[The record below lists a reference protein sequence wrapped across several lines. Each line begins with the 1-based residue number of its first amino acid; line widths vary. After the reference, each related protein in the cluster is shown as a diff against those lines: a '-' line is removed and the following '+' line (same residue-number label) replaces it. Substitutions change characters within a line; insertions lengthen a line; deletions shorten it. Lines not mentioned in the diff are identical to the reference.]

1 MTRINDIVKEEEDK
15 KNKLKL
21 DKASSA
27 RIIKRSL
34 WMHASKKSSNQ
45 DNHKNGDENDHDKEK
60 DDSKPPQNK
69 HVRFN

>member
-15 KNKLKL
+15 KNKLTL

-34 WMHASKKSSNQ
+34 WMNASKKSSNSTNNK
-45 DNHKNGDENDHDKEK
+45 DNKE
-60 DDSKPPQNK
+60 DDDIEELKQPQNK

>member
-15 KNKLKL
+15 KNKMTL

-34 WMHASKKSSNQ
+34 WMNATKKSSNATNNKDNQ
-45 DNHKNGDENDHDKEK
+45 DDDK
-60 DDSKPPQNK
+60 DDLQQPKQK
-69 HVRFN
+69 HVRFD

>member
-15 KNKLKL
+15 KNKLTL

-34 WMHASKKSSNQ
+34 WMNATKKATNSASNK
-45 DNHKNGDENDHDKEK
+45 DNNE
-60 DDSKPPQNK
+60 DDDVSKQPQNK